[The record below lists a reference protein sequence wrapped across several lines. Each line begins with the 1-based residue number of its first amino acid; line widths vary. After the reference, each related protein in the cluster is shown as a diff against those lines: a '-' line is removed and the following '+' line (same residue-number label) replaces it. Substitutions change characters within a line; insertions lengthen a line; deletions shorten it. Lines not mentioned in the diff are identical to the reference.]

1 METNQDTWLRDFC
14 LFVCLGDVAAC
25 LHTDENDPIRGEKLM
40 KKGKEEKISGVK
52 AIGVREESVL
62 MHREG

>member
-1 METNQDTWLRDFC
+1 M
-14 LFVCLGDVAAC
+14 FVFLGGVAAC

-40 KKGKEEKISGVK
+40 KKGKAGKISGVK